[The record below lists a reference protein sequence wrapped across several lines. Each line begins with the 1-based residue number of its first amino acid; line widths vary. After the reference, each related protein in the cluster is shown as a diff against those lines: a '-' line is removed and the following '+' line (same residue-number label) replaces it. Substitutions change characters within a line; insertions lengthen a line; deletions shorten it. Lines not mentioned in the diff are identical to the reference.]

1 MLKLDTMYDWA
12 KVAGICK
19 SMSERMDLTSDAQ
32 EVLDTLAGLDAR
44 QALALARAMKELNQ

>member
-1 MLKLDTMYDWA
+1 MYDWA